1 LIKTVVVDASA
12 LLPAW
17 LPQERLQ
24 AYADALVEAHIQER
38 VRLCAPW
45 LLEHEVVN
53 AFYIATR
60 GRSGM
65 APRLS
70 LDNAKEA
77 SMLFGE
83 LGITL
88 MSVAGFAPRILEL
101 AVTHRRSSSYDMAYV
116 ALAEQLETTLITADQ
131 RLINAV
137 GSALSFVQPLWETRF

>member
-1 LIKTVVVDASA
+1 V
-12 LLPAW
+12 
-17 LPQERLQ
+17 
-24 AYADALVEAHIQER
+24 H
-38 VRLCAPW
+38 LCAPW

-70 LDNAKEA
+70 LENAKEA
-77 SMLFGE
+77 STLFGD

-88 MSVAGFAPRILEL
+88 MRVAGFAPRILEL

-137 GSALSFVQPLWETRF
+137 GSALAFVRPLWETRF